1 MQRRQTIN
9 LLAIFVLIAM
19 LFAGPLIPAARAG
32 VDDVLFGVVSSQ
44 DMVDFSAINASNF
57 ADTFTYSGD
66 AVSSLTIGGQVE
78 AQIGAIYTGGS
89 QGQWHQIRVVI
100 DSNGDGDLTP
110 FDWSDPS
117 HPWNP
122 DIDNPSDGDSWQYT
136 YPDDY
141 PRSELRGETVTVT
154 WNAACYCTDFPWN
167 TWEQW
172 WYEGSADKTDN
183 WWMDSG
189 QLMSIWWSG
198 RDQNWNTL
206 PNGDYKVQVWVD
218 ENDDGQFGADE
229 ANKTM
234 IITIQTAGITG
245 TVEDGNGDPIVGARV
260 EAGSWLAWGET
271 RTRSDGTFTV
281 SGLQAGAGYHLR
293 VQSTGKVTYETDI
306 QLADGETTA
315 DAGTLTMSNAVTIS
329 GTIKLD
335 RDADGNTDEAE
346 DQFAAFTN
354 QWGWEQN
361 DLWVWVDGHNT
372 QGPGW
377 GNADARFA
385 VGDNAIS
392 FSINIPPPA
401 SSTNYRL
408 NVHTEGYVAT
418 INGQPVSG
426 VDIPVTSSGGNAGT
440 IVLTKASRLNGT
452 VRLPETVDGWT
463 HIDVQAIS
471 SADSDERYWGW
482 GSIDPWQNGGD
493 GSPTDTGQFAIDGIP
508 AGTYRL
514 EVRVM
519 GFAAHITDNVVV
531 TQGQDKEMGQL
542 TISEGSKITGML
554 SIADT
559 TNLQRW
565 YGDNNQQLDIWIDA
579 WSRSGGWSGTS
590 VRVTRGAA
598 QQVSYSLAGLTD
610 ATYEIN
616 CWLGEGYELVDGN
629 GNSPVMVTVNGQTT
643 ANLQLKAFEGV
654 VRGTISGN
662 GISIDL
668 SKVVVEVKRPWDWLP
683 PKMATVANGGINAA
697 TGAYQVSGLGTG
709 DYVVKAGLYNG
720 FIGEGDLNSDLSQ
733 YQGDA
738 NLIPDASVGVSM
750 QRTFVQNNAS
760 NPTTLNLLLERGY
773 SITGTVF
780 LSQVDPPWHDFG
792 DGVYDS
798 DTQSFGDPD
807 GRKNTN
813 ANGLLSEAI
822 GMVEDIAGQPVM
834 AMPMDMM
841 FMGGQDPRM
850 GFIQYDSGT
859 GLATY
864 RIDGLAPGVY
874 MLQPPFN
881 SRRISQYT
889 DDGSDGSFMGPQGD
903 QDTHHW
909 TATTRMVVITDQDMT
924 DQDFTFANG
933 YTVTGQLT
941 LPEAQTYSQ
950 DWEAWNWVGH
960 LELETPQHQFM
971 GHGKPLMKR
980 DFAQGSR
987 YSFTFNHVANGDYLV
1002 RFWTDRYVPGGTKFT
1017 VNNASASVNL
1027 TIEAGANLVG
1037 KLVDAVTGE
1046 AVTADDGVMVR
1057 CEAVPHVE
1065 GSWRETRDD
1074 MWSQSYIEDGG
1085 DLQSSGSG
1093 GGDSGGEGSSRTNNT
1108 PGKFHLTA
1116 LPTGHKYIVVV
1127 ETTNGKKTDGAKN
1140 YVGRVIA
1147 GIEIPEGASGDI
1159 NVGTIK
1165 LTEGTT
1171 IKGRLTD
1178 ANGYGIPGVDVI
1190 AMPSN
1195 THDGSAEAE
1204 GVSDTQGYFTIYG
1217 INPDVAYYDL
1227 IAAER
1232 PDMFEDWGKQVQ
1244 WGEKRKYNVAP
1255 NTTDANFVLIP
1266 ATASLSG
1273 TLTIPG
1279 GSQFMIP
1286 FRDEASD
1293 FPATIILLQRKGV
1306 IYKDVLDGIEVMSA
1320 PAPEGA
1326 TTTTYTIDHIAP
1338 GKFKA
1343 IFMNYG
1349 LPTKIVDNIEIADG
1363 DNSLNMTWAS
1373 AGYTVSGDVALADGG
1388 YPSSA
1393 DISGAICMNTTDQ
1406 SLIFGQ
1412 LTQEADGT
1420 YSGYEVPGLASGSTY
1435 QLVFFRESGF
1445 DGPPEIFTA
1454 GSPFT
1459 VSGNIADNTAVIT
1472 RESEPVLMAQAV
1484 VDSSD
1489 SSKVNIGIFS
1499 TAYLNDDSIS
1509 VVGTAPSA
1517 SSTGGEIYVSGGA
1530 GSLSSVIL
1538 SGDKR
1543 SISVTYTKGSGDTT
1557 VVLTL
1562 AVHYGDDDTTF
1573 LQNLSFNVNS
1583 LAKNEDSVSIYIPG
1597 QVKLG
1602 NGDASQIYVPA
1613 GALDTSDDGAAIVS
1627 IEKSD
1632 ELPGTLAE
1640 APRDAVL
1647 SRGIFARSATV
1658 PLPDDSTAAG
1668 NQYEF
1673 NITAVG
1679 SGASVTQT
1687 GKVTVQIQYDPNL
1700 TEAEIENLQVKHL
1713 VNGQWVT
1720 ETTNRTVDTDNYT
1733 ISVEVDSL
1741 SPFIAA
1747 VVQSDS
1753 GDSGG
1758 GDTGGDAGTG
1768 DSAASSGGGSSG
1780 GCFISS
1786 TASESEI
1793 GGSHLPTGIIL
1804 VTMMLGLGLALH
1816 LTIKRS
1822 L

>member
-1 MQRRQTIN
+1 MQCRHVIN
-9 LLAIFVLIAM
+9 LVTLIA
-19 LFAGPLIPAARAG
+19 LAAVLSAGPVVPTVQAG

-44 DMVDFSAINASNF
+44 NVIDFSSINASNF
-57 ADTFTYSGD
+57 AQTFTYSGD
-66 AVSSLTIGGQVE
+66 TASSLTIGGQVE
-78 AQIGAIYTGGS
+78 AQIGAIWTGGS
-89 QGQWHQIRVVI
+89 PGDWRQIRVVI
-100 DSNGDGDLTP
+100 DSNGDNALTP
-110 FDWSDPS
+110 FDWSDSS

-122 DIDNPSDGDSWQYT
+122 KTDPPSDGDHWDYT
-136 YPDDY
+136 YPSDY
-141 PRSELRGETVTVT
+141 PRTELRGDTITVT
-154 WNAACYCTDFPWN
+154 WSAACSCTDFPWD

-183 WWMDSG
+183 WWMESG
-189 QLMSIWWSG
+189 QLMNIWWSG

-206 PNGDYKVQVWVD
+206 PNGDYKIQVWVD
-218 ENDDGQFGADE
+218 EDDDGQFEDTE
-229 ANKTM
+229 AHKTM
-234 IITIQTAGITG
+234 IITVETASITG
-245 TVEDGNGDPIVGARV
+245 TVEDDNGDPVVGARV
-260 EAGSWLAWGET
+260 EAGAWLAWGEA
-271 RTRSDGTFTV
+271 RTRSDGTFNV
-281 SGLQAGAGYHLR
+281 SGLQSGADYHVR
-293 VQSTGKVTYETDI
+293 VQSTGKVTCETDVH
-306 QLADGETTA
+306 LPDGTTTVS
-315 DAGTLTMSNAVTIS
+315 AGTLTMSDAITIS

-335 RDADGNTDEAE
+335 RNANGVTDEAA

-354 QWGWEQN
+354 QWGWDQN

-377 GNADARFA
+377 GNADARFT
-385 VGDNAIS
+385 VGDSGVS
-392 FSINIPPPA
+392 FNINIPPPSGSA
-401 SSTNYRL
+401 TYRL
-408 NVHTEGYVAT
+408 NVHTDGYVAT
-418 INGQPVSG
+418 ISGQPVSG
-426 VDIPVTSSGGNAGT
+426 VDIPVSSSGGNAGT
-440 IVLTKASRLNGT
+440 IVLTKASRLSGT
-452 VRLPETVDGWT
+452 VLLPAAVDWT
-463 HIDVQAIS
+463 NIDVQAIS
-471 SADSDERYWGW
+471 NADSDERYWGW
-482 GSIDPWQNGGD
+482 GSIDPWRDGGD
-493 GSPTDTGQFAIDGIP
+493 GSPTNTGQFAIDGIP

-519 GFAAHITDNVVV
+519 GYAAHITNDVVV
-531 TQGQDKEMGQL
+531 TQGQDKNVGQL
-542 TISEGSKITGML
+542 TIAEGSKITGTL
-554 SIADT
+554 HIADT

-565 YGDNNQQLDIWIDA
+565 SGDNSSQFDIWIDA
-579 WSRSGGWSGTS
+579 WSRTGGWSGTS
-590 VRVTRGAA
+590 VRINRGAA

-610 ATYEIN
+610 ATYEVN
-616 CWLGEGYELVDGN
+616 CWLGEGYELVDSG
-629 GNSPVMVTVNGQTT
+629 GNSPVMVAVSGHT
-643 ANLQLKAFEGV
+643 AADLHLKAHEGV
-654 VRGTISGN
+654 VQGSLIEN

-668 SKVVVEVKRPWDWLP
+668 NKVIVEVKRPWDWLP
-683 PKMATVANGGINAA
+683 PKMATVANGGIDAA
-697 TGAYQVSGLGTG
+697 TGTYSVSGLGTG
-709 DYVVKAGLYNG
+709 DYVVKAGLYTG
-720 FIGEGDLNSDLSQ
+720 FIGDGSLNTDLSQ
-733 YQGDA
+733 YQGNA
-738 NLIPDASVGVSM
+738 NLIPDSSVGVSM
-750 QRTFVQNNAS
+750 QRTFVQNNAA
-760 NPTTLNLLLERGY
+760 NPTTLNLVLERGY
-773 SITGTVF
+773 SITGTVA
-780 LSQVDPPWHDFG
+780 LSVVDPPWHDFG

-798 DTQSFGDPD
+798 GTQSFGDPD

-813 ANGLLSEAI
+813 ADGLLSEAI
-822 GMVEDIAGQPVM
+822 GMVEDIAGQPVV

-859 GLATY
+859 GVATY

-881 SRRISQYT
+881 SQRITRYT
-889 DDGSDGSFMGPQGD
+889 DDGSGDNFQGPQND
-903 QDTHHW
+903 QNAHHW
-909 TATTRMVVITDQDMT
+909 TATTRMVVITDHDVT
-924 DQDFTFANG
+924 GQDFTFANG

-941 LPEAQTYSQ
+941 LPEAQAYSE
-950 DWEAWNWVGH
+950 DWDAWSWVGQ
-960 LELETPQHQFM
+960 LELETPQQQFM
-971 GHGKPLMKR
+971 GHGRPLMKR

-1002 RFWTDRYVPGGTKFT
+1002 RFWTDRFVPGGTKFS
-1017 VNNASASVNL
+1017 VNNANASVNL

-1037 KLVDAVTGE
+1037 KLVDGDTGE

-1057 CEAVPHVE
+1057 CEAIPHVE

-1074 MWSQSYIEDGG
+1074 MWSESYIEDGG

-1093 GGDSGGEGSSRTNNT
+1093 GSQGGGASRTNNT

-1127 ETTNGKKTDGAKN
+1127 ETTNGKKTNGAKN

-1159 NVGTIK
+1159 NIGTIQ

-1178 ANGYGIPGVDVI
+1178 AGGSGIPGVNVI

-1195 THDGSAEAE
+1195 THDGSAEAG

-1255 NTTDANFVLIP
+1255 NTTDADFVLIP

-1279 GSQFMIP
+1279 GSRFMIP
-1286 FRDEASD
+1286 FRDEAND
-1293 FPATIILLQRKGV
+1293 FPAAIIMLQRKGV
-1306 IYKDVLDGIEVMSA
+1306 IYKDVLDGIEVMST
-1320 PAPEGA
+1320 PAPDGSA
-1326 TTTTYTIDHIAP
+1326 TTTYAVDHIAP

-1349 LPTKIVDNIEIADG
+1349 LPTQIVDNVEIADG
-1363 DNSLNMTWAS
+1363 DNTLNLTWDS

-1388 YPSSA
+1388 YPSTA
-1393 DISGAICMNTTDQ
+1393 DINGVICMNTGDQ

-1420 YSGYEVPGLASGSTY
+1420 YSGYAVPGLASGNTY
-1435 QLVFFRESGF
+1435 QLVFYRESGF

-1459 VSGNIADNTAVIT
+1459 VSGNVADNTAIIT
-1472 RESEPVLMAQAV
+1472 RNSVPVLMAQAV
-1484 VDSSD
+1484 LNASD
-1489 SSKVNIGIFS
+1489 SSQVNIGIFS

-1509 VVGTAPSA
+1509 IAGTAPTSA
-1517 SSTGGEIYVSGGA
+1517 TTAGEIYVSSGTGA
-1530 GSLSSVIL
+1530 LASVIL

-1543 SISVTYTKGSGDTT
+1543 SISAAYTKGTGDTT

-1583 LAKNEDSVSIYIPG
+1583 LAKNEDSVSVYIPG

-1632 ELPGTLAE
+1632 ELPGTLAG
-1640 APRDAVL
+1640 APQAAAL
-1647 SRGIFARSATV
+1647 SRGIFARSAAV
-1658 PLPDDSTAAG
+1658 PLPADATAAG

-1673 NITAVG
+1673 NISAAG
-1679 SGASVTQT
+1679 SGATVTQT

-1700 TEAEIENLQVKHL
+1700 SEAEIEKLQVKHL

-1720 ETTNRTVDTDNYT
+1720 ETTNRTVDTDNHT
-1733 ISVEVDSL
+1733 ISVEVNSL

-1747 VVQSDS
+1747 VVDSDS
-1753 GDSGG
+1753 DDSGG
-1758 GDTGGDAGTG
+1758 DT
-1768 DSAASSGGGSSG
+1768 AASSGGGSSG

-1786 TASESEI
+1786 AAPASGFS
-1793 GGSHLPTGIIL
+1793 GGILGTGIIL
-1804 VTMMLGLGLALH
+1804 LAMLFGPGLALYIVI
-1816 LTIKRS
+1816 TRFNP
-1822 L
+1822 